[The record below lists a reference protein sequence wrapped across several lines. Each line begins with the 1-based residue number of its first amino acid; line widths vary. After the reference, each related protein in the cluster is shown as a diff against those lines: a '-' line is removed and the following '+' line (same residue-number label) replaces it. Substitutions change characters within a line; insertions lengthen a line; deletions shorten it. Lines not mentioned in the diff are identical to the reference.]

1 MSILLTSDLQSKP
14 IPCGLEAHAWAAALR
29 GLGKMMKRLLTEEMP
44 NVALINLRF
53 LYMKEL
59 AFLL

>member
-1 MSILLTSDLQSKP
+1 
-14 IPCGLEAHAWAAALR
+14 
-29 GLGKMMKRLLTEEMP
+29 MMKILLTEEMP
-44 NVALINLRF
+44 KVVLIKLRF

>member
-1 MSILLTSDLQSKP
+1 
-14 IPCGLEAHAWAAALR
+14 LEAHAWAATLR
-29 GLGKMMKRLLTEEMP
+29 GLGKMMKILLTEEMP
-44 NVALINLRF
+44 KVILIKLTF

>member
-1 MSILLTSDLQSKP
+1 MSILLTSNLQSKP
-14 IPCGLEAHAWAAALR
+14 IPYGLEAHAWAATLR

-44 NVALINLRF
+44 NVALVKLRF